1 MSDSSS
7 MRDVLKAGAKVGLAT
22 LAGLMGSVVTGKIL
36 ALQLGAAGVG
46 LYGILRQLLQNITLV
61 GSFNGQS
68 ALVQG
73 IARRPDKTEQNRFSA
88 SVLCIQFILSAT
100 LALIL
105 LLGAPWLGPWLI
117 PHPQAI
123 ALLRW
128 LALAMLVLV
137 ANAYV
142 LGLLNGHRLIN
153 ELVKFQLLGPA
164 TTLIL
169 IFPVIW
175 LIRGGHTFGF
185 LLMLV
190 GPAAVITL
198 VAARAVWRAGYLPV
212 LRGLVIHWADGAQFI
227 RMSAVLTT
235 AGIIATGTQF
245 GQSWMVAKWMGLA
258 QAGQFWTAWTLSMTY
273 LTLVLGSLGTY
284 YMPSL
289 SRLEDPVARRD
300 LIRMYLRLVLQVT
313 PLLVSIV
320 IVFKPWV
327 IQGMFSST
335 MLPALKVMRWML
347 IGDFFKAVS
356 YILAYPMVAFN
367 DMKWFFWTD
376 VLFSLGFA
384 VTFWAWLFQG
394 GGIEGLGT
402 IFMLVYILYLLFTMF
417 YIRVKHGFVFT
428 QGDVGR
434 FLAAL
439 ALILLLSACTWRSES
454 VSWRDVGCFI
464 LMGGIYSAIS
474 LRGVSWRTL
483 LPQWTK

>member
-1 MSDSSS
+1 MPGASSA
-7 MRDVLKAGAKVGLAT
+7 RDILKAGAKVGFAT

-36 ALQLGAAGVG
+36 VFQLGAEGVG
-46 LYGILRQLLQNITLV
+46 LYGILRQLLQNLTLV
-61 GSFNGQS
+61 GSFSGQS

-73 IARRPDKTEQNRFSA
+73 IARRQDKTEQNRFSV
-88 SVLCIQFILSAT
+88 SVLCIQSILSGA

-123 ALLRW
+123 AHLRW

-137 ANAYV
+137 ANSYV
-142 LGLLNGHRLIN
+142 LGLLNGRRMIN
-153 ELVKFQLLGPA
+153 ELVKFQLLGPV

-190 GPAAVITL
+190 GPATVITL
-198 VAARAVWRAGYLPV
+198 VAARAVWLAGYLPV
-212 LRGLVIHWADGAQFI
+212 TRGLVIHWADGIQFI

-235 AGIIATGTQF
+235 AGIIASGTQF
-245 GQSWMVAKWMGLA
+245 SQSWLVAKWMGLA

-273 LTLVLGSLGTY
+273 LTMVLGSLGTY
-284 YMPSL
+284 YLPSL
-289 SRLEDPVARRD
+289 SRLVEQDARRD
-300 LIRMYLRLVLQVT
+300 LIRVYLRLVLQVT
-313 PLLVSIV
+313 PLLISLV

-327 IQGMFSST
+327 ILGMFNSA

-347 IGDFFKAVS
+347 IGDLFKAVS
-356 YILAYPMVAFN
+356 YILSYPMLAFN

-376 VLFSLGFA
+376 VIFSLGFA
-384 VTFWAWLFQG
+384 VTFWVWLSIG

-402 IFMLVYILYLLFTMF
+402 IFMMVYILYLLFTMF

-428 QGDVGR
+428 KGEVGR
-434 FLAAL
+434 FLVAL
-439 ALILLLSACTWRSES
+439 ALILLVSACTWKSES
-454 VSWRDVGCFI
+454 VSWSDVGSLVLF
-464 LMGGIYSAIS
+464 GGIYSAIS
-474 LRGVSWRTL
+474 LRGVSWRSL
-483 LPQWTK
+483 KLQWTK